1 MITIGIVEDQELD
14 KQKIVEFIEK
24 YKIENNV
31 SITLKYYNNGNNFI
45 EKYRSDCDI
54 VFMDIDMPLINGFDA
69 SVELRKKDKKVVLI
83 FITNLNQYAIKGY
96 SVNAFDFVCKPIN
109 YYSFSTMLKR
119 AISKAKYEKNNDIVL
134 TTQNGIIKVD
144 INEITYIEVNNHQLI
159 YHVDNNEYNVWG
171 SLSSIKDEYIKNGFA
186 SGNYSTL
193 INLRRVFSLSGDEVI
208 LNDEKKT
215 KLYLSR
221 NYRKNFA
228 QLFVEYNSGD

>member
-119 AISKAKYEKNNDIVL
+119 AITKANYEKNNDIVL

-159 YHVDNNEYNVWG
+159 YHVDNNEYNVWVVY
-171 SLSSIKDEYIKNGFA
+171 LLLKMN
-186 SGNYSTL
+186 
-193 INLRRVFSLSGDEVI
+193 I
-208 LNDEKKT
+208 LKMV
-215 KLYLSR
+215 LLQ
-221 NYRKNFA
+221 A
-228 QLFVEYNSGD
+228 IILL

>member
-119 AISKAKYEKNNDIVL
+119 AISKANYEKIM
-134 TTQNGIIKVD
+134 I
-144 INEITYIEVNNHQLI
+144 
-159 YHVDNNEYNVWG
+159 
-171 SLSSIKDEYIKNGFA
+171 
-186 SGNYSTL
+186 
-193 INLRRVFSLSGDEVI
+193 
-208 LNDEKKT
+208 
-215 KLYLSR
+215 
-221 NYRKNFA
+221 
-228 QLFVEYNSGD
+228 